1 MDESSNEG
9 KMDSPL
15 FADQGWTFLK
25 NITTR
30 RRVMDGSFLRLTG
43 YFLMAEAVYVFLN
56 HCPRYLSSQLRS
68 YLNRSLFFFSF
79 TPVFSFRPKLL
90 HPGFP
95 PSRAFWG
102 FLSVL
107 FFPQEEACRSTK
119 LFNNYSIKSVS
130 YFNLPGCLIFFKIS
144 VESHPRG

>member
-1 MDESSNEG
+1 MDKSSNEG

-15 FADQGWTFLK
+15 FAHQGWTFLE

-30 RRVMDGSFLRLTG
+30 WRVMDGSFLRLTG

-56 HCPRYLSSQLRS
+56 HCPRYLSSQLRP

-79 TPVFSFRPKLL
+79 SPVFPFRPKLL

-95 PSRAFWG
+95 LSKAFLG
-102 FLSVL
+102 FLRVL
-107 FFPQEEACRSTK
+107 FLPQEEAWMGKR
-119 LFNNYSIKSVS
+119 LFN
-130 YFNLPGCLIFFKIS
+130 
-144 VESHPRG
+144 

>member
-1 MDESSNEG
+1 MESPGFPPSWFFKEPANFGE
-9 KMDSPL
+9 KYFSPWIRAPTKGRWIL
-15 FADQGWTFLK
+15 LSLAIKAGPFLK

-30 RRVMDGSFLRLTG
+30 WRVMDGSFLRLTG

-79 TPVFSFRPKLL
+79 SPVLSFRPKLL

-107 FFPQEEACRSTK
+107 FFPQEEAWMGKK
-119 LFNNYSIKSVS
+119 LFN
-130 YFNLPGCLIFFKIS
+130 
-144 VESHPRG
+144 